1 MNAEVLISNIDKI
14 HTTELGF
21 VRIRKNLGLEESVD
35 IVAFCKELVSS
46 SDCEIR
52 KNGKNWYCRKGDV
65 ELTVNSYNYCV
76 ITGKKSS
83 RKN

>member
-1 MNAEVLISNIDKI
+1 MQTENLEVLISNIDKI
-14 HTTELGF
+14 HTTEL
-21 VRIRKNLGLEESVD
+21 
-35 IVAFCKELVSS
+35 VSS

-52 KNGKNWYCRKGDV
+52 KAGKNWYCKKGDV

-76 ITGKKSS
+76 ITAKKSS